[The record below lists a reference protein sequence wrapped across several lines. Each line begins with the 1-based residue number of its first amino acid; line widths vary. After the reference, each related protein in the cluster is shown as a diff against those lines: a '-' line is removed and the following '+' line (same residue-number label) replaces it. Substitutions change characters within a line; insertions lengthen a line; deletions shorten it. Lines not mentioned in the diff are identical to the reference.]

1 MGMKKQFAVFGLG
14 SFGMSVA
21 ETLQKLGCDVIAV
34 DHDTDRVREIADRV
48 TYAMKADIGDPEVI
62 RSLEPRNL
70 DGIVIAAADNMEASI
85 LATLCAKEI
94 NIPYILC
101 KARDD
106 MHAQVLRK
114 IGADAIVFPEEEMG
128 KRVAKS
134 LLSVSLTDWI
144 ALSPDYSILET
155 QIPKGWVGKTLR
167 ELDVRRVY
175 DVNVAALKEDERVEI
190 NPDPDMVL
198 KEGMIVILIGA
209 DESLERI

>member
-1 MGMKKQFAVFGLG
+1 MKKQFAVFGLG

-21 ETLQKLGCDVIAV
+21 VTLQQLGCDVIAV
-34 DHDTDRVREIADRV
+34 DHQGERVREVADRV

-85 LATLCAKEI
+85 LATLSAKEI

-114 IGADAIVFPEEEMG
+114 IGADAVVFPEEEMG

-134 LLSVSLTDWI
+134 MMSVSLTDWI

-155 QIPKGWVGKTLR
+155 QIPQAWVGKTLR
-167 ELDVRRVY
+167 ELNVRQVY
-175 DVNVAALKEDERVEI
+175 DVSVAALKAGEKVEI
-190 NPDPDMVL
+190 NPDPDIPL
-198 KEGMIVILIGA
+198 KEGMIVVLIGA
-209 DESLERI
+209 DQSLEKI